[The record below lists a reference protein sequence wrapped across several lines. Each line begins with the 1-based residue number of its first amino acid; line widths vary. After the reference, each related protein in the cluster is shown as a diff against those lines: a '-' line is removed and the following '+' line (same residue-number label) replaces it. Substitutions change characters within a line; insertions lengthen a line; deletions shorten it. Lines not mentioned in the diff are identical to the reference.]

1 MVRLIEALS
10 AIVGAEHVLKT
21 AADMAPYLDDWRR
34 RYHGSAQCVVR
45 PGSTHE
51 AAAVVAA
58 CAAAGVGIVPQGGN
72 TGLVGGGI
80 PREND
85 VLISLVRLNRIR
97 AVDADNNTLTAEAG
111 VILQQVQDHAEKA
124 NRLFPLSLASE
135 GSATIGGNISTNA
148 GGVQVLRYG
157 NMRDLVLG
165 LEVVLPDGRIWNGLR
180 ALRKD
185 NTGYDLKHLFI
196 GAEGTLGLVTA
207 AVLKLFSRPQKQLTA
222 WLAVQSP
229 AVAVSLLSRL
239 RETCGER
246 VTAFELMG
254 QTPLEMVHR
263 HLPQVK
269 LPLAAAHP
277 WQVLLELGDTWHD
290 APLAEMLETVLG
302 SMLSDGTVLD
312 AVVASSEAQAQALWR
327 VRESIPEAQKIEGY
341 SIKHDVSM
349 PVSAIAPFI
358 EQAATALERA
368 FPEIRVVCFG
378 HVGDGNLH
386 YNLSPRGGDGTL
398 FLNNT
403 EAVNRIVHD
412 LVHGFGGSISAEHG
426 IGQLKM
432 GELKRYKSGLELELM
447 RAVKHSLDPNNVLN
461 PGKLFIE

>member
-10 AIVGAEHVLKT
+10 AIVGSEHVLKT
-21 AADMAPYLDDWRR
+21 AADMEPYLNDWRG

-45 PGSTHE
+45 PGSTRE
-51 AAAVVAA
+51 VSAVITA
-58 CAAAGVGIVPQGGN
+58 CAAAGVGVVPQGGN

-80 PREND
+80 PHQSE
-85 VLISLVRLNRIR
+85 VLISLTRMNRIR
-97 AVDADNNTLTAEAG
+97 NVDADNNTVTVEAG
-111 VILQQVQDHAEKA
+111 AILQHVQEAAAKA
-124 NRLFPLSLASE
+124 NRLFPLSLAAE

-165 LEVVLPDGRIWNGLR
+165 LEVVLPDGRVWEGLR

-207 AVLKLFSRPQKQLTA
+207 AVLKLFPRPQAQLTA
-222 WLAVQSP
+222 WLAVP
-229 AVAVSLLSRL
+229 TPAAAVALLSRL

-254 QTPLEMVHR
+254 QTPLDMVR
-263 HLPQVK
+263 QHLPQVVQ
-269 LPLAAAHP
+269 PMTTPHP
-277 WQVLLELGDTWHD
+277 WQVLLELSDTWID
-290 APLAEMLETVLG
+290 APLAEMLDTVLAP
-302 SMLSDGTVLD
+302 LLADGVVLD
-312 AVVASSEAQAQALWR
+312 AVLASSEAQAQTLWQ
-327 VRESIPEAQKIEGY
+327 VRENIPEAQKIEGF
-341 SIKHDVSM
+341 SIKHDISM

-358 EQAATALERA
+358 EQSAIALEKA

-386 YNLSPRGGDGTL
+386 YNLSPRNGDGAV

-403 EAVNRIVHD
+403 AAVNRIVHD

-426 IGQLKM
+426 IGQLKIS
-432 GELKRYKSGLELELM
+432 ELKHYKSGLELDMM
-447 RAVKHSLDPNNVLN
+447 RALKHAIDPAAVMN
-461 PGKLFIE
+461 PGKLFDA